1 MLLKRLKLK
10 NIRSYEDEEL
20 FFPEGITLLSGDI
33 GCGKSTAL
41 IAIEFALFGFIRSD
55 LSGSA
60 LLRNGKDSGYVVFD
74 FKIDKKDIS
83 IKRTLKKSS
92 NGIVQD
98 SSFISINDI
107 TKELT
112 STELKQSVLELLNY
126 PQDTLTKKSM
136 VYRYTVYTPQE
147 EMKTIL
153 LGEKELRFETL
164 RRVFNVDKYKRIKDN
179 CRILTAEL
187 KIKKKESAAYIYD
200 LENKKILL
208 EEGKIKSKAL
218 KEEMVIIEDKI
229 NNTEKEINMQ
239 KGNIKNAEED
249 ISKLNNFK
257 KELELMLL
265 NLKFK
270 NDYKE
275 KNMKEHQN
283 LYKEIINYED
293 IKEINIDEIKTKFN
307 ELSKKISE
315 KEIELKEIVKNIIN
329 LKSITKIADDIKQ
342 KIAGLDNC
350 PMCEQPV
357 KEDHKHNISAREE
370 EKIRSAEEKLDS
382 YIEMENTIEKE
393 LAELKKDIEE
403 AKNIEKMYEIN
414 KLKMENARQRKQL
427 VEKISNEIAVLD
439 NDIVL
444 LNKNKDSLLL
454 EIEKFKDVEN
464 NYLKIKVKVEE
475 LSNDHRQLEIKRAT
489 LMQQLLNFENTNNQL
504 VKEIEEKEKIKEK
517 LNYYIELYEW
527 LDSFFVNLVEL
538 IERKVMFKI
547 YNDFNSL
554 FQNWFSMF
562 MDNDII
568 KVRLD
573 EEFTPII
580 EQNGYDIEYQ
590 NLSGGEKT
598 ACALA
603 YRLALNQVI
612 NNIMTNIN
620 TRDLIILDEP
630 SDGFSLEQLDK
641 LRNVLQELKMK
652 QVLIVSHENKVE
664 SFVDN
669 IIKIKKEGHVSNVV
683 S

>member
-1 MLLKRLKLK
+1 
-10 NIRSYEDEEL
+10 
-20 FFPEGITLLSGDI
+20 
-33 GCGKSTAL
+33 
-41 IAIEFALFGFIRSD
+41 
-55 LSGSA
+55 
-60 LLRNGKDSGYVVFD
+60 
-74 FKIDKKDIS
+74 
-83 IKRTLKKSS
+83 
-92 NGIVQD
+92 
-98 SSFISINDI
+98 
-107 TKELT
+107 
-112 STELKQSVLELLNY
+112 
-126 PQDTLTKKSM
+126 
-136 VYRYTVYTPQE
+136 
-147 EMKTIL
+147 
-153 LGEKELRFETL
+153 
-164 RRVFNVDKYKRIKDN
+164 
-179 CRILTAEL
+179 
-187 KIKKKESAAYIYD
+187 
-200 LENKKILL
+200 
-208 EEGKIKSKAL
+208 
-218 KEEMVIIEDKI
+218 
-229 NNTEKEINMQ
+229 
-239 KGNIKNAEED
+239 
-249 ISKLNNFK
+249 
-257 KELELMLL
+257 
-265 NLKFK
+265 
-270 NDYKE
+270 
-275 KNMKEHQN
+275 
-283 LYKEIINYED
+283 
-293 IKEINIDEIKTKFN
+293 
-307 ELSKKISE
+307 
-315 KEIELKEIVKNIIN
+315 
-329 LKSITKIADDIKQ
+329 
-342 KIAGLDNC
+342 
-350 PMCEQPV
+350 MCEQPV

>member
-200 LENKKILL
+200 LEYKK
-208 EEGKIKSKAL
+208 
-218 KEEMVIIEDKI
+218 
-229 NNTEKEINMQ
+229 
-239 KGNIKNAEED
+239 
-249 ISKLNNFK
+249 
-257 KELELMLL
+257 
-265 NLKFK
+265 
-270 NDYKE
+270 

-504 VKEIEEKEKIKEK
+504 VKKIEEKEKIKEK